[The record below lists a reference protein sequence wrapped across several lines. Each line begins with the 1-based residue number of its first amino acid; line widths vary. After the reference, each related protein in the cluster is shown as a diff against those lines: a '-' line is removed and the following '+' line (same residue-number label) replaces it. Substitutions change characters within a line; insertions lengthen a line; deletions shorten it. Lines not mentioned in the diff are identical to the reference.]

1 MTSVASLQVAQH
13 VLGRGALAGGQD
25 GTALQIC
32 HGLDRIAALFHY
44 VQHAKRVD
52 GNSLNAALRLLIQS
66 RSQICRDG
74 SHVQL
79 ALHQQG
85 HDLIGGAVEL
95 QVVVHGGGAVGFHA
109 EQVDQ
114 THGGGALQA
123 RDAQGVGGGKL
134 LCGFAGSSLGGSGL
148 TGGCRA
154 GNGGA
159 CAAAAGCQAQRK
171 AERQQQ
177 RYKFLHDV
185 LFLPAGVP
193 FPAWEPVQTLQCKIL
208 QGKFAKIFALRVLV
222 YYNRGENTV
231 AHATELQEDCGGRCG
246 SHGVAMKNDLP
257 LLQSTTLFS
266 GLSAEELQALLTRL
280 GAVERSFGRGEVL
293 VLAGAPSRRVGV
305 VLSGELEAYRPGPE
319 GARVPITR
327 VEPGGVFGDVLG
339 GSSLASPVTV
349 LAATA
354 CEVLLVPYEQLLLS
368 DGSPAHQRVLQNL
381 VRTISDKYFLLSRR
395 VDLLVLKSLR
405 AKVCAYLLNES
416 ERAGSLTFSIP
427 FSRVQLADY
436 LNCDRSALSRELS
449 LMQKDGLLDT
459 FKSSFKLLDP
469 DALKQMVQ

>member
-1 MTSVASLQVAQH
+1 
-13 VLGRGALAGGQD
+13 
-25 GTALQIC
+25 
-32 HGLDRIAALFHY
+32 
-44 VQHAKRVD
+44 
-52 GNSLNAALRLLIQS
+52 
-66 RSQICRDG
+66 
-74 SHVQL
+74 
-79 ALHQQG
+79 
-85 HDLIGGAVEL
+85 
-95 QVVVHGGGAVGFHA
+95 
-109 EQVDQ
+109 
-114 THGGGALQA
+114 
-123 RDAQGVGGGKL
+123 
-134 LCGFAGSSLGGSGL
+134 
-148 TGGCRA
+148 
-154 GNGGA
+154 
-159 CAAAAGCQAQRK
+159 
-171 AERQQQ
+171 
-177 RYKFLHDV
+177 
-185 LFLPAGVP
+185 
-193 FPAWEPVQTLQCKIL
+193 
-208 QGKFAKIFALRVLV
+208 
-222 YYNRGENTV
+222 
-231 AHATELQEDCGGRCG
+231 
-246 SHGVAMKNDLP
+246 MKNDLP

-327 VEPGGVFGDVLG
+327 VEPGGVFGD
-339 GSSLASPVTV
+339 
-349 LAATA
+349 
-354 CEVLLVPYEQLLLS
+354 VLLVPYEQLLLS